1 MSEFA
6 IRPFV
11 RTESQ
16 RTRAGDRRV
25 RVCVSLPFARQLM
38 TGTMDYF
45 GGAEVR
51 GATFVFGLVKDPTL
65 DIHVVVL
72 GAELEPVV
80 RRDGIT
86 VHFRPNVPFHEGHQD
101 DAVRSIWGAIDADV
115 YVAFGANEATA
126 ELARFCAT
134 HGSAFLLSIASDSA
148 FDAIVHE
155 GSTTRDAY
163 GVPGHY
169 IWFAM
174 HHAHEVM
181 VQTERQRAAFREIYN
196 RDATLI
202 RNPAPVTVRAAPR
215 TAPIYGGRLL
225 WIGRVDPNK
234 RYDEALLLAAAL
246 PHRPMIM
253 VCNNIIS
260 LGADAITQIEASL
273 PNVALADQVAL
284 PDVDALFRF
293 SDVLVNT
300 SVVEG
305 FPNTFLQAGIHG
317 IPVVS
322 MAVDPDR
329 MLTRHGCGR
338 VADGT
343 RDGLARTVE
352 TVLSDRPAYAA
363 AASANAQ
370 WVRDRHDATDR
381 IAELN
386 AAVHRAAAGRERH
399 AGALRA

>member
-1 MSEFA
+1 MSA
-6 IRPFV
+6 M
-11 RTESQ
+11 
-16 RTRAGDRRV
+16 RANLRSSNAKPDAHDHGRRV

-38 TGTMDYF
+38 TGTRDYF

-51 GATFVFGLVKDPTL
+51 GATFVFGLAKDPAL

-72 GAELEPVV
+72 GTESAPFV

-86 VHFRPNVPFHEGHQD
+86 VHFRPDVSFYEGHQD
-101 DAVRSIWGAIDADV
+101 DATRSIWGAIDADV

-126 ELARFCAT
+126 ELARFCRA
-134 HGSAFLLSIASDSA
+134 HGSVFVLSIASDSA

-169 IWFAM
+169 IWSAI
-174 HHAHEVM
+174 HGAHEVL
-181 VQTERQRAAFREIYN
+181 VQTERQQAAFRAMHG

-202 RNPAPVTVRAAPR
+202 RNPAPVLERATPR
-215 TAPIYGGRLL
+215 TAPLFGGRLL
-225 WIGRVDPNK
+225 WVGRVDPNK

-253 VCNNIIS
+253 VCNNIVS
-260 LGADAITQIEASL
+260 LGADVITQIEVSL
-273 PNVALADQVAL
+273 PNVRLADQVAL

-300 SVVEG
+300 SVLEG

-317 IPVVS
+317 IPIVS
-322 MAVDPDR
+322 MAVDPDG
-329 MLTRHGCGR
+329 MLGTHGCGR

-343 RDGLARTVE
+343 SGGLARSVE
-352 TVLSDRPAYAA
+352 ALLTEPSSYATAATANVRWLHQRHQPA
-363 AASANAQ
+363 
-370 WVRDRHDATDR
+370 DR
-381 IAELN
+381 IAEFSTV
-386 AAVHRAAAGRERH
+386 VHRALATPTRRMSA
-399 AGALRA
+399 RAS